1 MTNKNA
7 ALYLRSSKDRS
18 DVSIDAQRRE
28 LEALA
33 KSRSLTI
40 VREYADVVQS
50 AKTADRPD
58 FQRLLLDLRDGRRG
72 WQTLL
77 TVDTSRLSRR
87 RYWAQA
93 FKHEAA
99 KRGVAILYSKV
110 PDVDPITQVIL
121 ESVLEAMDE
130 VHSLMSREKG
140 LAGMAENVR
149 RGFRA
154 GGRAPRGYRLV
165 HIETDVIRD
174 GRPVRKS
181 RLEPDDAAPTVK
193 RYLMA
198 RAAGR
203 PRAALL
209 DALPLPE
216 TSLVGMEW
224 QALTYAGFTVWG
236 MHSEKGAE
244 GGYVGGRKR
253 KPRGEWLVSPEPT
266 HEALITLEQA
276 ETLLTRL
283 ESSPIGARVSEGKRC
298 ASAPLLTG
306 YLITPDGRRWTADR
320 RYYRLGNER
329 YVRQAD
335 LDESVLE
342 QIEANLRSPES
353 VRALVRAAQR
363 EQRIDVA
370 PARQRAVQLAE
381 QVRRTVDLAAQL
393 EDPAPA
399 LRRVEQLER
408 ERAAAA
414 AEVAELEREQAARTA
429 IAAIGPAEISAI
441 ITDTEPRR
449 LLEAVV
455 SQITLDA
462 AMRGQI
468 VYRLSM
474 ASPGRAE
481 GLPTITLRAPLR
493 AVGGAV

>member
-1 MTNKNA
+1 MNKNNA

-28 LEALA
+28 LQSLA
-33 KSRSLTI
+33 MSRGLTI
-40 VREYADVVQS
+40 VHEYADVVQS

-58 FQRLLLDLRDGRRG
+58 FQRLLLDLRDARRG
-72 WQTLL
+72 WSTLL

-93 FKHEAA
+93 FKHEAQ

-130 VHSLMSREKG
+130 VHSLMSKEKG

-149 RGFRA
+149 RGYRA

-165 HIETDVIRD
+165 HVDTNVVRD

-181 RLEPDDAAPTVK
+181 RLELDDAAPTVQK
-193 RYLMA
+193 YLVA

-203 PRAALL
+203 PRVALREL
-209 DALPLPE
+209 LGLPE

-236 MHSEKGAE
+236 MHSEKSVE

-253 KPRGEWLVSPEPT
+253 KPRGEWMISPERT
-266 HEALITLEQA
+266 HEALISLEQA

-283 ESSPIGARVSEGKRC
+283 ESSPIGARISEGKRS
-298 ASAPLLTG
+298 ASTPLLTP
-306 YLITPDGRRWTADR
+306 YLVTPDGRRWTADR
-320 RYYRLGNER
+320 KYYRLGNER
-329 YVRQAD
+329 YVRQAE
-335 LDESVLE
+335 LDTSVLE
-342 QIEANLRSPES
+342 QIETNLRSPES

-363 EQRIDVA
+363 ESRIDVG
-370 PARQRAVQLAE
+370 PARQRVAVLVE
-381 QVRRTVDLAAQL
+381 QVRRTVDLATQMD
-393 EDPAPA
+393 DPAPV

-408 ERAAAA
+408 DRAAAA
-414 AEVAELEREQAARTA
+414 AELGELEREQSARAA
-429 IAAIGPAEISAI
+429 IAAIGPGEISAI
-441 ITDTEPRR
+441 ITETEPRR

-455 SQITLDA
+455 GAITLDA
-462 AMRGQI
+462 RLNGQI

-474 ASPGRAE
+474 ASPGRLE
-481 GLPTITLRAPLR
+481 GLPITVRAAFR
-493 AVGGAV
+493 G

>member
-1 MTNKNA
+1 MEKKKA
-7 ALYLRSSKDRS
+7 ATYLRSSKDRS

-28 LEALA
+28 LQSLA
-33 KSRSLTI
+33 SSRGLEI
-40 VREYADVVQS
+40 VHEYADVVQS

-58 FQRLLLDLRDGRRG
+58 FQRLLLDLRDSRRG
-72 WQTLL
+72 WSTLL

-149 RGFRA
+149 RGYRA

-165 HIETDVIRD
+165 HFDTNAIRD
-174 GRPVRKS
+174 GKAVQKS
-181 RLEPDDAAPTVK
+181 KLEPDELAPAVRT
-193 RYLMA
+193 YLAA

-203 PRAALL
+203 PRAAIKK
-209 DALPLPE
+209 ALGLPD
-216 TSLVGMEW
+216 TTLVGMEW

-236 MHSEKGAE
+236 MHCEKSAE

-253 KPRGEWLVSPEPT
+253 RPRGEWMISDSPT
-266 HEALITLEQA
+266 HEALISRA
-276 ETLLTRL
+276 EAEAILIRL
-283 ESSPIGARVSEGKRC
+283 ETSPIGARVSEGRRGV
-298 ASAPLLTG
+298 SAPLLTE
-306 YLITPDGRRWTADR
+306 YLVTSDGRRWTADR
-320 RYYRLGNER
+320 KYYRLGSCF
-329 YVRQAD
+329 VRQD
-335 LDESVLE
+335 SIDGSVLE
-342 QIEANLRSPES
+342 QIERNMKSPES
-353 VRALVRAAQR
+353 IRALIREAQR
-363 EQRIDVA
+363 EQRVDVG
-370 PARQRAVQLAE
+370 PARSRVNALTE
-381 QVRRTVDLAAQL
+381 QIRRTVDLAAQL

-399 LRRVEQLER
+399 ARRIEQLER
-408 ERAAAA
+408 ERTAA
-414 AEVAELEREQAARTA
+414 VDELADLEAEQASRTA
-429 IAAIGPAEISAI
+429 LAAIGPQEITAI
-441 ITDTEPRR
+441 ITESEPKR

-455 SQITLDA
+455 DRVRLDPDL
-462 AMRGQI
+462 RGQV

-481 GLPTITLRAPLR
+481 GSPITVAAPFEASAIR
-493 AVGGAV
+493 GR

>member
-1 MTNKNA
+1 MNKNNA

-28 LEALA
+28 LETLA
-33 KSRSLTI
+33 RTRGLKI
-40 VREYADVVQS
+40 VREYSDVVQS
-50 AKTADRPD
+50 AKSADRPE
-58 FQRLLLDLRDGRRG
+58 FQRLLLDLRDDRRG
-72 WQTLL
+72 WSTLL

-165 HIETDVIRD
+165 HIDTDVVRD
-174 GRPVRKS
+174 GKPVKKS
-181 RLEPDDAAPTVK
+181 RLVPNDEAPIVK
-193 RYLMA
+193 KYLVA

-203 PRAALL
+203 PRAALRDL
-209 DALPLPE
+209 LALPE

-224 QALTYAGFTVWG
+224 QALTYAGFTAWG
-236 MHSEKGAE
+236 MHAEKSQD

-253 KPRGEWLVSPEPT
+253 KPRSEWLVSPART
-266 HEALITLEQA
+266 HEALITIEQA
-276 ETLLTRL
+276 ETILTRL
-283 ESSPIGARVSEGKRC
+283 ETSPIGARVSEGKRST
-298 ASAPLLTG
+298 SAPLLTG
-306 YLITPDGRRWTADR
+306 YLVTSDGRRWTADR
-320 RYYRLGNER
+320 KYYRLGNER
-329 YVRQAD
+329 YLRQD
-335 LDESVLE
+335 ELDASVLD
-342 QIEANLRSPES
+342 QIATNLRSPES

-363 EQRIDVA
+363 EHRVDVG
-370 PARQRAVQLAE
+370 PARQRVAALAE
-381 QVRRTVDLAAQL
+381 QVRRTVDLAAQM
-393 EDPAPA
+393 DDAAPA

-414 AEVAELEREQAARTA
+414 AELAELEREQSARAA
-429 IAAIGPAEISAI
+429 IAAIGPTEINAI
-441 ITDTEPRR
+441 ITETEPRR

-455 SQITLDA
+455 GQITLDPD
-462 AMRGQI
+462 MRGQI

-474 ASPGRAE
+474 ASPRRAE
-481 GLPTITLRAPLR
+481 GLPTISVRAPLR
-493 AVGGAV
+493 AVGGRI